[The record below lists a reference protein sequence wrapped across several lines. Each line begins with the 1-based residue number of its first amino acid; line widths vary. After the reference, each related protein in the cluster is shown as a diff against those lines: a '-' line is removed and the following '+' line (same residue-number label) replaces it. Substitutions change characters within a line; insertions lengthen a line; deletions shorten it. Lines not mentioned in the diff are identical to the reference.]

1 MKALLIGCGNQRGE
15 IIIDACKKNG
25 YQVTNIGSTESSLC
39 KNIKVSWQD
48 LDLITLHKLLR
59 KVDGTIDFIF
69 FNHNATTLGP
79 NDFTS
84 NTKTLDLWKTTK
96 NWTHSYWLSCQLP
109 YVLIKTL
116 ETKLNNQSLIGWM
129 LSGYIDK
136 NKEGVYN
143 HPDYSGYKYTN
154 YMLMK
159 SFKNIYFTF
168 GINPD
173 FADLGTI
180 FDKVFKKEISSGDFI

>member
-1 MKALLIGCGNQRGE
+1 
-15 IIIDACKKNG
+15 
-25 YQVTNIGSTESSLC
+25 
-39 KNIKVSWQD
+39 
-48 LDLITLHKLLR
+48 
-59 KVDGTIDFIF
+59 
-69 FNHNATTLGP
+69 
-79 NDFTS
+79 
-84 NTKTLDLWKTTK
+84 
-96 NWTHSYWLSCQLP
+96 
-109 YVLIKTL
+109 
-116 ETKLNNQSLIGWM
+116 M

-173 FADLGTI
+173 FADLSTI

>member
-79 NDFTS
+79 NDFTI

-116 ETKLNNQSLIGWM
+116 ETKLSSQSLIGWM

-173 FADLGTI
+173 FADLSTI

>member
-25 YQVTNIGSTESSLC
+25 YQVTNIGSTESRLC
-39 KNIKVSWQD
+39 KNIKISWQD

-84 NTKTLDLWKTTK
+84 NTKTLDL
-96 NWTHSYWLSCQLP
+96 
-109 YVLIKTL
+109 
-116 ETKLNNQSLIGWM
+116 
-129 LSGYIDK
+129 
-136 NKEGVYN
+136 
-143 HPDYSGYKYTN
+143 
-154 YMLMK
+154 
-159 SFKNIYFTF
+159 
-168 GINPD
+168 
-173 FADLGTI
+173 
-180 FDKVFKKEISSGDFI
+180 